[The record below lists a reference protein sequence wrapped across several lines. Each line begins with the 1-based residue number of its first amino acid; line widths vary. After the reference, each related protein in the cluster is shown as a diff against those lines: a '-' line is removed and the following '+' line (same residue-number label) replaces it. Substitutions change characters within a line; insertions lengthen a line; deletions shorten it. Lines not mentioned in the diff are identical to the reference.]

1 MKKIQS
7 MMLMLLVA
15 VMGLCVQSCG
25 DDESTTIKTNV
36 YFKYNRV
43 DQLQYV
49 KGQEA
54 TVKAFDKDLAGV
66 LDAINNQTVTEEQ
79 VIQRVQAVVNTYDN
93 GVMMGEFDLQTSKNA
108 SNWKTIKTFTL
119 TLNPKYIQFLAV
131 RGQKL
136 HPVFLLVGLLFLR
149 SFLPRLFG
157 FPGIS

>member
-15 VMGLCVQSCG
+15 VMGMCVQSCG

-54 TVKAFDKDLAGV
+54 TVQAFDKDLAGV
-66 LDAINNQTVTEEQ
+66 LDASNKQTVTEEQ
-79 VIQRVQAVVNTYDN
+79 VIQRVQAVVNTYEN
-93 GVMMGEFDLQTSKNA
+93 GVMMGGCDLQTSKDA
-108 SNWKTIKTFTL
+108 YNWKTIKTFTL
-119 TLNPKYIQFLAV
+119 TLDPKYI
-131 RGQKL
+131 
-136 HPVFLLVGLLFLR
+136 PE
-149 SFLPRLFG
+149 
-157 FPGIS
+157 

>member
-43 DQLQYV
+43 DQLRYV

-119 TLNPKYIQFLAV
+119 TLNPKYI
-131 RGQKL
+131 
-136 HPVFLLVGLLFLR
+136 PE
-149 SFLPRLFG
+149 
-157 FPGIS
+157 

>member
-15 VMGLCVQSCG
+15 VMGMCVQSCG
-25 DDESTTIKTNV
+25 SDDDDNIIKTNV
-36 YFKYNRV
+36 YYKYDRV

-54 TVKAFDKDLAGV
+54 IVKAFDSDLAGV
-66 LDAINNQTVTEEQ
+66 LSGISNQTVTEEQ

-119 TLNPKYIQFLAV
+119 ILNPKYI
-131 RGQKL
+131 
-136 HPVFLLVGLLFLR
+136 PE
-149 SFLPRLFG
+149 
-157 FPGIS
+157 

>member
-1 MKKIQS
+1 MKKNQS

-15 VMGLCVQSCG
+15 VMGMCVQSCG
-25 DDESTTIKTNV
+25 SDDDDNIIKTNV
-36 YFKYNRV
+36 YYKYDRV

-54 TVKAFDKDLAGV
+54 IVKAFDSDLAGV
-66 LDAINNQTVTEEQ
+66 LSGINNQTVTEEQ

-119 TLNPKYIQFLAV
+119 TLNPKYI
-131 RGQKL
+131 
-136 HPVFLLVGLLFLR
+136 PE
-149 SFLPRLFG
+149 
-157 FPGIS
+157 

>member
-15 VMGLCVQSCG
+15 VMGMCVQSCG

-54 TVKAFDKDLAGV
+54 IVKAFDKDLAGV

-119 TLNPKYIQFLAV
+119 TLNPKYI
-131 RGQKL
+131 
-136 HPVFLLVGLLFLR
+136 PE
-149 SFLPRLFG
+149 
-157 FPGIS
+157 

>member
-1 MKKIQS
+1 MKKIHS

-15 VMGLCVQSCG
+15 VMSLCVQSCG

-36 YFKYNRV
+36 YFKYNRF

-54 TVKAFDKDLAGV
+54 TVQAFDKDLAGV

-93 GVMMGEFDLQTSKNA
+93 GVMMGEFDLQTSKDA

-119 TLNPKYIQFLAV
+119 TLNPKYI
-131 RGQKL
+131 
-136 HPVFLLVGLLFLR
+136 PE
-149 SFLPRLFG
+149 
-157 FPGIS
+157 

>member
-36 YFKYNRV
+36 YYKYDRV
-43 DQLQYV
+43 DKLQYV

-54 TVKAFDKDLAGV
+54 IVKAFDSDLAGV
-66 LDAINNQTVTEEQ
+66 LSGISNQTVTDEQ
-79 VIQRVQAVVNTYDN
+79 VIQRVQAVVDEYDN
-93 GVMMGEFDLQTSKNA
+93 GVMMGEFDLKRSSDA

-119 TLNPKYIQFLAV
+119 TLDPKYI
-131 RGQKL
+131 
-136 HPVFLLVGLLFLR
+136 PE
-149 SFLPRLFG
+149 
-157 FPGIS
+157 

>member
-15 VMGLCVQSCG
+15 VMGMCVQSCG
-25 DDESTTIKTNV
+25 SDDDDNIIKTNV
-36 YFKYNRV
+36 YYKYDRV

-54 TVKAFDKDLAGV
+54 IVKAFDSDLAGV
-66 LDAINNQTVTEEQ
+66 LSGISNQTVTEEQ

-119 TLNPKYIQFLAV
+119 TLNPKYI
-131 RGQKL
+131 
-136 HPVFLLVGLLFLR
+136 PE
-149 SFLPRLFG
+149 
-157 FPGIS
+157 

>member
-15 VMGLCVQSCG
+15 VMSLCVQSCG

-36 YFKYNRV
+36 YFKYNRF

-54 TVKAFDKDLAGV
+54 TVQAFDKDLAGV
-66 LDAINNQTVTEEQ
+66 LNAINNQTVTEEQ

-93 GVMMGEFDLQTSKNA
+93 GVMMGEFDLQTSKDA

-119 TLNPKYIQFLAV
+119 TLNPKYI
-131 RGQKL
+131 
-136 HPVFLLVGLLFLR
+136 PE
-149 SFLPRLFG
+149 
-157 FPGIS
+157 

>member
-1 MKKIQS
+1 

-15 VMGLCVQSCG
+15 VMGMCVQSCG
-25 DDESTTIKTNV
+25 SDDDDNIIKTNV
-36 YFKYNRV
+36 YYKYDRV

-54 TVKAFDKDLAGV
+54 IVKAFDSDLAGV
-66 LDAINNQTVTEEQ
+66 LSGISNQTVTEEQ

-119 TLNPKYIQFLAV
+119 TVNPKYI
-131 RGQKL
+131 
-136 HPVFLLVGLLFLR
+136 PE
-149 SFLPRLFG
+149 
-157 FPGIS
+157 

>member
-1 MKKIQS
+1 
-7 MMLMLLVA
+7 MLLVA

-43 DQLQYV
+43 DQLRYV

-119 TLNPKYIQFLAV
+119 TLNPKYI
-131 RGQKL
+131 
-136 HPVFLLVGLLFLR
+136 PE
-149 SFLPRLFG
+149 
-157 FPGIS
+157 

>member
-1 MKKIQS
+1 

-15 VMGLCVQSCG
+15 VMGMCVQSCG
-25 DDESTTIKTNV
+25 SDDDDNIIKTNV
-36 YFKYNRV
+36 YYKYDRV

-54 TVKAFDKDLAGV
+54 IVKAFDSDLAGV
-66 LDAINNQTVTEEQ
+66 LSGISNQTVTEEQ

-119 TLNPKYIQFLAV
+119 ILNPKYI
-131 RGQKL
+131 
-136 HPVFLLVGLLFLR
+136 PE
-149 SFLPRLFG
+149 
-157 FPGIS
+157 

>member
-36 YFKYNRV
+36 YYKYDRV
-43 DQLQYV
+43 DKLQYV

-54 TVKAFDKDLAGV
+54 IVKAFDRDLAGV
-66 LDAINNQTVTEEQ
+66 LEGINNQTVTEEQ
-79 VIQRVQAVVNTYDN
+79 VIQRVQAVVDEYDN
-93 GVMMGEFDLQTSKNA
+93 GVMMGEFDLKRSSDA

-119 TLNPKYIQFLAV
+119 TLDPKYI
-131 RGQKL
+131 
-136 HPVFLLVGLLFLR
+136 PE
-149 SFLPRLFG
+149 
-157 FPGIS
+157 

>member
-15 VMGLCVQSCG
+15 VMGMCVQSCG
-25 DDESTTIKTNV
+25 SDDDDNIIKTNV
-36 YFKYNRV
+36 YYKYDRV

-54 TVKAFDKDLAGV
+54 IVKAFDSDLAGV
-66 LDAINNQTVTEEQ
+66 LSGISNQTVTEEQ

-93 GVMMGEFDLQTSKNA
+93 GVMMGEFDLQTSKDA

-119 TLNPKYIQFLAV
+119 TLNPKYI
-131 RGQKL
+131 
-136 HPVFLLVGLLFLR
+136 PE
-149 SFLPRLFG
+149 
-157 FPGIS
+157 

>member
-15 VMGLCVQSCG
+15 VMSLCVQSCG

-36 YFKYNRV
+36 YFKYNRF

-54 TVKAFDKDLAGV
+54 TVQAFDKDLAGV

-119 TLNPKYIQFLAV
+119 TLNPKYI
-131 RGQKL
+131 
-136 HPVFLLVGLLFLR
+136 PE
-149 SFLPRLFG
+149 
-157 FPGIS
+157 